1 MASPWTAHVIRDWG
15 TMIGLTWALCP
26 PLSPEVGV
34 LCAYAGG
41 RGMGGEKGLRVDSL

>member
-15 TMIGLTWALCP
+15 TRIGLTWALCP

-34 LCAYAGG
+34 LCAYAGWG
-41 RGMGGEKGLRVDSL
+41 GWAVRRG